1 MIVVLERRRLLGFA
15 ILVAL
20 VAAGVVFVARN
31 WAVQGGGAPA
41 GATLVSARPAASSA
55 PPRTSSAG
63 GPSGAPA
70 GAPAGYFAAARL
82 QRDQAESRE
91 LADLRA
97 LAADPATSAAVR
109 AQAQEQILQLEQF
122 QQEEAQAELVLQ
134 AKGFPQALVLLRPG
148 GATAVV
154 AAPSFDPASAA
165 LVAQAVAAAADLDP
179 ADVQIVVR
187 AASSGSGA
195 PAAAVG

>member
-15 ILVAL
+15 VLVAL

-63 GPSGAPA
+63 
-70 GAPAGYFAAARL
+70 APAGYFAAARL

-97 LAADPATSAAVR
+97 LAGDPATSAAVR

-187 AASSGSGA
+187 GASSGSGA
-195 PAAAVG
+195 PSAAVG